1 MSIIV
6 CISYTT
12 FAIFF
17 NSFMNKT
24 KTGIIGIGI
33 AILLPLGFWL
43 YYNVYVG
50 FPKRLPRWFATGE
63 IKPYKDFKGKT
74 KYDSVYHTIADFK
87 LTDQNGN
94 IITNDSLKQR
104 IYVANFFFCSCV
116 TICPK
121 MMHQLYRVQE
131 EFKNVK
137 WIEILSH
144 TVDPEHDS
152 VPQLKK
158 YADRFK
164 IDGTKWHLLT
174 GSRQALYDLSL
185 KSYFLAAQA
194 DGPETFDHSEKL
206 VLVDNHRIIRGYY
219 DGTDSVAV
227 DKLKKDIVILLKE
240 LSNDVNEL
248 RPPKD

>member
-1 MSIIV
+1 M
-6 CISYTT
+6 
-12 FAIFF
+12 IF
-17 NSFMNKT
+17 
-24 KTGIIGIGI
+24 
-33 AILLPLGFWL
+33 
-43 YYNVYVG
+43 
-50 FPKRLPRWFATGE
+50 RLK
-63 IKPYKDFKGKT
+63 IKQ
-74 KYDSVYHTIADFK
+74 KYDSVYHTIADFN

-94 IITNDSLKQR
+94 IINSDSFKQR

-116 TICPK
+116 TVCPK
-121 MMHQLYRVQE
+121 MMHQLARVQE
-131 EFKNVK
+131 EYKNVK

-158 YADRFK
+158 YADRFH

-219 DGTDSVAV
+219 DGTDSLDVNRLSA
-227 DKLKKDIVILLKE
+227 DIKTLLKE
-240 LSNDVNEL
+240 LSNDVEEL
-248 RPPKD
+248 RPPRD